1 MTDTRTRADRVNGAL
16 RLQAHRLYARDRRQM
31 RTSDHSSRSPGG
43 IDTGPSSA
51 YEAVT
56 RQMVTNLA
64 DDLSEIKSRLN
75 ALIFALIGGILLDIS
90 SRMTNV

>member
-1 MTDTRTRADRVNGAL
+1 MTDTRVRADRVTGAL
-16 RLQAHRLYARDRRQM
+16 RVQVHRLCDRDHRRPRRRDR
-31 RTSDHSSRSPGG
+31 SNPSIGG

-64 DDLSEIKSRLN
+64 DDLSEIKSRLS
-75 ALIFALIGGILLDIS
+75 ALIFALIGGILLDIF
-90 SRMTNV
+90 SRMTSL